1 MSGYCNGSWVAYS
14 AYRWASTGVAPLVHN
29 VLLPWRRFRGLEHH
43 VRGKERLG
51 YPTTSDLRC
60 SRIPSDHLLL
70 WFHAVSLG
78 EGLAAVPL
86 ITHCLLQRKHQEQP
100 FTILMTT
107 TTVSAFDVV
116 DAQLP
121 QGVIHQFAP
130 VDTPAAVARFL
141 NYWNPTAI
149 FLLESELWPN
159 LILAASARGIAVALL
174 NARMSEKSF
183 KLWSLPVARSLI
195 SLMLSKLSLIVTVS
209 TTEAV
214 RFQLLHASPF
224 IINFSRNLKY
234 AINFEVPE
242 VENRKIK
249 DLKLQLAERQVWM
262 ASSIHPGEEEVMLWI
277 HNELVK
283 KYANLVTIIVPRHPH
298 LGKEIAKTMYKIGA
312 GSEVLLRSESANI
325 SPSTKIYIIDTL
337 GELKYLYKITP
348 IAVIGGSFLPNLAG
362 HNVSEAAASGCALL
376 TGPYVGHFCHMIS
389 EMLQLEPMSVRQVSN
404 KVELLECIM
413 ELLSNPDSLEARRTA
428 AKQAFEAISGGVVE
442 NVWDLI
448 STYIL
453 GGADI

>member
-1 MSGYCNGSWVAYS
+1 MGYWNGSWVAYW
-14 AYRWASTGVAPLVHN
+14 AYRWASTGLTPLVHN

-43 VRGKERLG
+43 VRWKERLG

-60 SRIPSDHLLL
+60 SRLPPDHLLL

-86 ITHCLLQRKHQEQP
+86 VTHCLLQQKHKEQP

-107 TTVSAFDVV
+107 TTVSAFDVL

-121 QGVIHQFAP
+121 QSVIHQFAP
-130 VDTPAAVARFL
+130 VDTPSAVSRFL
-141 NYWNPTAI
+141 NYWNPTVI

-183 KLWSLPVARSLI
+183 QLWSLPIARPLI

-214 RFQLLHASPF
+214 RFQLLQASPF
-224 IINFSRNLKY
+224 IIKFSGNLKY
-234 AINFEVPE
+234 AIDFEVPE
-242 VENRKIK
+242 VENRRIK
-249 DLKLQLAERQVWM
+249 DLKLQFAERQVWM
-262 ASSIHPGEEEVMLWI
+262 ASSIHHGEEEVMLWI
-277 HNELVK
+277 HNQLAK
-283 KYANLVTIIVPRHPH
+283 IYANLLTVIVPRHPH
-298 LGKEIAKTMYKIGA
+298 LGKKIAKAMYKIGA
-312 GSEVLLRSESANI
+312 GSEVILRSKSPNI
-325 SPSTKIYIIDTL
+325 FPSTKIYIVDTL

-362 HNVSEAAASGCALL
+362 HNISEAAASGCALL
-376 TGPYVGHFCHMIS
+376 TGPYVGHFGHMIS
-389 EMLQLEPMSVRQVSN
+389 EMLQLEPMSVRQVSS
-404 KVELLECIM
+404 KVELLESIM
-413 ELLSNPDSLEARRTA
+413 ELLSNPDSLEDRRAA
-428 AKQAFEAISGGVVE
+428 AKRAFEAISGGVVE

-448 STYIL
+448 CPYIL
-453 GGADI
+453 GE